1 MCRRPVNRV
10 SRHHLIPRSRHKNK
24 RNKRMFTR
32 GQVHHTVALCGPCH
46 RHVHT
51 VLTEKELERDYNTI
65 EALSAHPE
73 VEKFVG
79 WIKDK
84 PHGAMS
90 DARRNH

>member
-1 MCRRPVNRV
+1 
-10 SRHHLIPRSRHKNK
+10 
-24 RNKRMFTR
+24 MFTR